1 MSHFHFLP
9 HNYFSFNK
17 SVINSCFSYNF
28 FLLLFQPMTKLVTD
42 LEQVNVTVKVTKG
55 TSERD
60 YKDHLQ
66 EVKVSI

>member
-1 MSHFHFLP
+1 
-9 HNYFSFNK
+9 
-17 SVINSCFSYNF
+17 
-28 FLLLFQPMTKLVTD
+28 MTKLVTD

-66 EVKVSI
+66 EVKVSIKKSQIFYSNYI